1 MDENSPDP
9 IQSAGLFEGDIA
21 GVNASDIY
29 IFEAVSIKLQRK
41 YENTKKFK
49 KKGEKSDFFSFTLEN
64 RPLNRIF
71 IYLSTFFLKVIFL
84 IKKSIAFNFWLI
96 I

>member
-29 IFEAVSIKLQRK
+29 IFSGVSRFPKFSFHVAKLEFVQ
-41 YENTKKFK
+41 N
-49 KKGEKSDFFSFTLEN
+49 FFSAFN
-64 RPLNRIF
+64 WINPN
-71 IYLSTFFLKVIFL
+71 
-84 IKKSIAFNFWLI
+84 SIAKPKN
-96 I
+96 

>member
-29 IFEAVSIKLQRK
+29 IFSAVS
-41 YENTKKFK
+41 
-49 KKGEKSDFFSFTLEN
+49 
-64 RPLNRIF
+64 
-71 IYLSTFFLKVIFL
+71 KV
-84 IKKSIAFNFWLI
+84 AVRNQA
-96 I
+96 

>member
-29 IFEAVSIKLQRK
+29 VYS
-41 YENTKKFK
+41 
-49 KKGEKSDFFSFTLEN
+49 G
-64 RPLNRIF
+64 
-71 IYLSTFFLKVIFL
+71 V
-84 IKKSIAFNFWLI
+84 SIAFTNFCLFKSK
-96 I
+96 